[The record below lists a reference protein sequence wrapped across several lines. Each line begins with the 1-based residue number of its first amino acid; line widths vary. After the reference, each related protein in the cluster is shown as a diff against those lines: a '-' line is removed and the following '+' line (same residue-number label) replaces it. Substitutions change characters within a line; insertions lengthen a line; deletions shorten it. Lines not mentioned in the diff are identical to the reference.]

1 MSRQTDV
8 ERPRARPR
16 LTSPRLASAATD
28 ERAVWRRV
36 TTVALGRRK
45 QIVTQ
50 EDLDNYIL
58 VYLQYGSFVYFKWDQ
73 SSNRFH
79 LKLIVGLHY

>member
-1 MSRQTDV
+1 MESFD
-8 ERPRARPR
+8 
-16 LTSPRLASAATD
+16 D
-28 ERAVWRRV
+28 EIR
-36 TTVALGRRK
+36 TFDKQQKQSIIKPVALGRRK